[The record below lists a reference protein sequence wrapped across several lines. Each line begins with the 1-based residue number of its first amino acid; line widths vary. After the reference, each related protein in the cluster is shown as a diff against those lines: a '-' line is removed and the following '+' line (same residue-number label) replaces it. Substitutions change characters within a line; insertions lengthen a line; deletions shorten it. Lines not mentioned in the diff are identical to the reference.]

1 VIAAQLKQAGD
12 IIPLMAQGL
21 PADSGSKEE
30 YRRIPW
36 IWRVAIAAGKS
47 GDTDTIRSI
56 LIASLPAEGQR
67 LEHWQSV
74 VIGGGLINGISLSGP
89 WPSEE
94 LTKIVGEDAS
104 LKTAWHRSLELATAM
119 ADDESVPTGTRY
131 DALRMVALRDWAIA
145 GPQLLRY
152 LQKGVHNELQ
162 MGSISGLADVR
173 QPEVAG
179 HLINGYQHFSAHNR
193 ELVIK
198 ALIRSEDRCLA
209 LLQALAD
216 GKLAADVKQHASVR
230 KLTEHESEAVRQ
242 AAQNVLK

>member
-1 VIAAQLKQAGD
+1 
-12 IIPLMAQGL
+12 
-21 PADSGSKEE
+21 
-30 YRRIPW
+30 
-36 IWRVAIAAGKS
+36 
-47 GDTDTIRSI
+47 
-56 LIASLPAEGQR
+56 
-67 LEHWQSV
+67 